1 MGLVSAQDNL
11 LEMISKTRT
20 SITVLTLSLL
30 VLFCWP
36 TLAQRRASITR
47 DRPFEPAEELTY
59 KAEFSRLL
67 LRKLDVANFKLT
79 VSQVPTVGEQKIG
92 PESTYR
98 LKLTG
103 DVESQGFFARLF
115 GISFRQRVEST
126 VEPGSFVVQKTI
138 RLDEQGKRVRSSE
151 AIFDHERGQVT
162 WIERDPKDPSRPH
175 RTISSKFG
183 EPVQDILSAIYFL
196 RTRELQLGKKF
207 DVPIS
212 DSGRVY
218 QVPIVV
224 TEKKRMKTSLGRLP
238 VVRIEPQLFG
248 PGGMIEEEGTFSIW
262 LTDDNR
268 RIPVRARLKTQYGT
282 FDITLKKVSQPN
294 AQLVSA
300 QP

>member
-1 MGLVSAQDNL
+1 MGSVSAKDDL

-20 SITVLTLSLL
+20 PILTLLLL
-30 VLFCWP
+30 VLFFWP
-36 TLAQRRASITR
+36 TSAQRRASIPR

-59 KAEFSRLL
+59 KAEFSRSL

-79 VSQVPTVGEQKIG
+79 VTQVPAVGEQKTG
-92 PESTYR
+92 PEGSYQ

-103 DVESQGFFARLF
+103 DVESQGFFPRLF

-151 AIFDHERGQVT
+151 AIFDHDRGQVT
-162 WIERDPKDPSRPH
+162 WVERDPKDPARPE
-175 RTISSKFG
+175 RKISSKFG
-183 EPVQDILSAIYFL
+183 EPVQDILSAIYFV
-196 RTRELQLGKKF
+196 RTRELQPGEKF

-218 QVPIVV
+218 QVPVVV

-238 VVRIEPQLFG
+238 VVKIEPQLFG
-248 PGGMIEEEGTFSIW
+248 PGGMIGEEGTFSIW

-268 RIPVRARLKTQYGT
+268 RIPVSARLKTQYGT
-282 FDITLKKVSQPN
+282 FDITLKKVSQPS
-294 AQLVSA
+294 AQLVWS
-300 QP
+300 QR